1 MKEPRGLLEP
11 RAVEREPRAAGAW
24 TPEKGL
30 GGGGRDSARSPAQ
43 RHGGAKTLGIA
54 QAQVVRRSSEG
65 STIDRKGPAKAR
77 RRQGM
82 SSQLSLD
89 RDSDRNLKSGATSTK
104 EKETGPGVAA
114 EIHHQKHA
122 TRQRPSGPA
131 AHTAASSPMTQT
143 HPVRT
148 RPAWEEQHNVRRLCV
163 VRLSVRSFVLRKRG
177 TSALDSKMKKLLL
190 SSLLLAFDALQF
202 RAQRCGPGARR

>member
-11 RAVEREPRAAGAW
+11 RAVEREPRAAG

-65 STIDRKGPAKAR
+65 SFIDRKGPAKAR

-148 RPAWEEQHNVRRLCV
+148 RPALGRTTSIFCFRRRCV
-163 VRLSVRSFVLRKRG
+163 CSFVRPFVRPEKERK
-177 TSALDSKMKKLLL
+177 
-190 SSLLLAFDALQF
+190 SSM
-202 RAQRCGPGARR
+202 